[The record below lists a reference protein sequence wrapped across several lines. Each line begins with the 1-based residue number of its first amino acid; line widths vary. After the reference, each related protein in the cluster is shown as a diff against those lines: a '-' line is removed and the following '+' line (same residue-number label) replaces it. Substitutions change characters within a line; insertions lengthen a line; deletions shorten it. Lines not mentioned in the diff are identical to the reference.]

1 MDQPVKFDYS
11 EFVLRSRAY
20 NKKSSLQPQ
29 AKSRLGYIYNLVWSK
44 PDPNHWK
51 YVPKFS
57 ASNLPPSVDLSTPK
71 VPVLDQGQI
80 GSCVGNST
88 AACLQFVQLKEKYP
102 WFFLPSRLWI
112 WNQTKLTEGTP
123 LTTDA
128 GIAISDACAT
138 IATKNVCAEKWY
150 PYDTVNFGNPISQ
163 LAIQKAA
170 LHTGHA
176 YYALSNDMTS
186 LKSCLAQGYPF
197 VTGITVYESFES
209 TEAIRTGNIPMPNV
223 ATEKNLGGH
232 AILIVGY
239 DDSTSTFKFQNSW
252 GTYVGKGG
260 YFTIPYAYLSNSS
273 LSGDANTF
281 RMFT

>member
-1 MDQPVKFDYS
+1 M
-11 EFVLRSRAY
+11 
-20 NKKSSLQPQ
+20 
-29 AKSRLGYIYNLVWSK
+29 
-44 PDPNHWK
+44 
-51 YVPKFS
+51 
-57 ASNLPPSVDLSTPK
+57 
-71 VPVLDQGQI
+71 
-80 GSCVGNST
+80 
-88 AACLQFVQLKEKYP
+88 
-102 WFFLPSRLWI
+102 
-112 WNQTKLTEGTP
+112 
-123 LTTDA
+123 
-128 GIAISDACAT
+128 
-138 IATKNVCAEKWY
+138 CAEKWY